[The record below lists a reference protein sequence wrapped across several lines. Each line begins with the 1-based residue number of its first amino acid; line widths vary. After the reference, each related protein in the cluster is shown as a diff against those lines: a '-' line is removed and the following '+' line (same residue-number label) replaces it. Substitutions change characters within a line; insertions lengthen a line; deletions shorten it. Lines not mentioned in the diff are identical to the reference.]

1 MKKFDVLSAKIYF
14 EGSKKYKYR
23 PILFIYSK
31 GNVIFARKM
40 TSKPPRNS
48 YPGEYQLKD
57 WKQAGLDKPTV
68 VRMSKY
74 VVVNKNE
81 IKSVVGHLSDEDIEN
96 IKNLLNTPYKESYNP
111 DDVID
116 EFLYNYIK

>member
-1 MKKFDVLSAKIYF
+1 
-14 EGSKKYKYR
+14 
-23 PILFIYSK
+23 
-31 GNVIFARKM
+31 M
-40 TSKPPRNS
+40 TSKPPRNN

-57 WKQAGLDKPTV
+57 WKQAGLDKLTV

-74 VVVNKNE
+74 VIVNKNE
-81 IKSVVGHLSDEDIEN
+81 INGVVGHLPDKDIEN

-111 DDVID
+111 DDVMD